1 MFVIITKMAYG
12 KKYSKRSYKRT
23 YKSKYKRRSREPSDD
38 NAVAEFA
45 RNGFFLAKKLKRL
58 INVEHKHKVIAF
70 SKSVDSTGICIPL
83 FHNDASHTHAISVG
97 DTHYERN
104 GNSIKPLTL
113 TVKGTCW
120 VPKATTA
127 PSGGD
132 TLRVIIFK
140 HQQNNG
146 QTVGVTDYLQTNN
159 VRDFKNYDNRFQY
172 KTLYDK
178 AFNLTGTESG
188 LRNLNVFRKLFG
200 HTTYETGSDDIE
212 TGAYYML
219 LLSTTSTVGNM
230 PEVRVHA
237 RMTYTDN

>member
-1 MFVIITKMAYG
+1 MAYRKRRGMTRRQRKLYRDWKAGRFRPFDNSPPKNDVWAVAKGAWNIG
-12 KKYSKRSYKRT
+12 KK
-23 YKSKYKRRSREPSDD
+23 
-38 NAVAEFA
+38 V
-45 RNGFFLAKKLKRL
+45 LRL

-70 SKSVDSTGICIPL
+70 SKSVDSNGICIPL

-97 DTHYERN
+97 DSHYERN

-120 VPKATTA
+120 VPKSTTA
-127 PSGGD
+127 ASGGD

-146 QTVGVTDYLQTNN
+146 QTVNVTDYLQSNN
-159 VRDFKNYDNRFQY
+159 VRDFKNYDNRFQF

-178 AFNLTGTESG
+178 IFNLTGTESG
-188 LRNLNVFRKLFG
+188 LRNMNTFRKLFG
-200 HTTYETGSDDIE
+200 HMTYTTGSDDIE
-212 TGAYYML
+212 TGAYYMI

-237 RMTYTDN
+237 RLTYTDN